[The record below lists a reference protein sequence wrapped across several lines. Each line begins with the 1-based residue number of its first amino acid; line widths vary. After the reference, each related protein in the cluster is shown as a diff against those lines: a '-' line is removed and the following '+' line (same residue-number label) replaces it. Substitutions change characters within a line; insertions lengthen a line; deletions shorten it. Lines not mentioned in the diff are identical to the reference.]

1 MKKLG
6 LLLLTIFTLTSV
18 FGQTDKNGNPIFN
31 SDLISEEKFDNF
43 ELTSS
48 YYNIKENISNKKSSV
63 YVSDNP
69 TLDDYIKFS
78 RDLPATFFIAHKG
91 QTVICMIM
99 LIQKND
105 NGKTTLT
112 YNIINPNTKKS
123 IQVPCNIWGEINE
136 KRADEL
142 LKLKADTSSVI
153 IDLPNNGK
161 GLLFNGIVYRI
172 QPFDKLKTE
181 VIEIVNQIT
190 GSGKQT
196 EEMKDPEEY
205 IKKETIGGKLDFNKA
220 LENEKQSMFLYDGVA
235 YNKKDFAIYLW
246 GKKVKM
252 LGISSAKKATKL
264 WEEINNR
271 ELTAPEKKAL
281 EMGFDSKDLPK

>member
-1 MKKLG
+1 MKKSV
-6 LLLLTIFTLTSV
+6 LLFLTIFILTSV

-31 SDLISEEKFDNF
+31 SELISEEKFDSF

-91 QTVICMIM
+91 QRVICMIM
-99 LIQKND
+99 LLQKNEK
-105 NGKTTLT
+105 GKTTLT

-123 IQVPCNIWGEINE
+123 TQVPCSVWGEINE

-142 LKLKADTSSVI
+142 LKLKADTSSAI
-153 IDLPNNGK
+153 LDLPNNGN

-172 QPFDKLKTE
+172 QPFDKLKAE
-181 VIEIVNQIT
+181 VIAIVNQIA

-196 EEMKDPEEY
+196 EEIKDLEAY
-205 IKKETIGGKLDFNKA
+205 IKRETIGGKLDFNKM
-220 LENEKQSMFLYDGVA
+220 LEKEEQSMILHDGVL

-246 GKKVKM
+246 GKKVKI
-252 LGISSAKKATKL
+252 LGISSSKKATNL

-271 ELTAPEKKAL
+271 DLTPPEKKAL
-281 EMGFDSKDLPK
+281 EKGFDSKDLPK

>member
-1 MKKLG
+1 MKKWN
-6 LLLLTIFTLTSV
+6 LLLFTVFTLTNV

-48 YYNIKENISNKKSSV
+48 YYNIKENISNRKSSV

-99 LIQKND
+99 LLQKND
-105 NGKTTLT
+105 NGKTTLS
-112 YNIINPNTKKS
+112 YNIVNPNTKKS
-123 IQVPCNIWGEINE
+123 IQVPCNVWGEINE

-142 LKLKADTSSVI
+142 LKLKVDTSSVV

-161 GLLFNGIVYRI
+161 GLLFNDIAYRI
-172 QPFDKLKTE
+172 QSFDKLKAE
-181 VIEIVNQIT
+181 IIEIVNQIT
-190 GSGKQT
+190 SGGKPT
-196 EEMKDPEEY
+196 EEIKDPGEY

-220 LENEKQSMFLYDGVA
+220 LEKETTPFFLYDGIA
-235 YNKKDFAIYLW
+235 YSKKDFAIYLW
-246 GKKVKM
+246 GKKVKT
-252 LGISSAKKATKL
+252 LGISSAKKASKL
-264 WEEINNR
+264 WEEIYNR
-271 ELTAPEKKAL
+271 ELTSPEKKAL
-281 EMGFDSKDLPK
+281 EKGFDSKDIPK